1 MKGAVKDGKIIGWT
15 DSIVGQSFAI
25 GGPMEQMM
33 VQNGVDATMV
43 EGSDKPPYEIP
54 AFRCDASI
62 DQSPVTTLW
71 WRSVGHTHTGYA
83 VETFV
88 DRLLQVAGKDP
99 VAGRLELMGAEPR
112 AAGVLKAVAKL
123 AKWGS
128 PVPKGRA
135 RGVAV
140 VESFSTFV
148 AEIAEVSIGEDGEPK
163 VHKVWAAVDC
173 GVAVNPDIIRAQVEG
188 GIGYATGHIL
198 YGEVP
203 LVAGRPTV
211 SNFNDYRSLR
221 IMEMP
226 EVEVAIVPS
235 SAPPTGI
242 GEPGVPPC
250 GPAIANALAKLG
262 RDRPTHLPM
271 VRQA

>member
-1 MKGAVKDGKIIGWT
+1 M
-15 DSIVGQSFAI
+15 
-25 GGPMEQMM
+25 
-33 VQNGVDATMV
+33 
-43 EGSDKPPYEIP
+43 
-54 AFRCDASI
+54 
-62 DQSPVTTLW
+62 
-71 WRSVGHTHTGYA
+71 
-83 VETFV
+83 
-88 DRLLQVAGKDP
+88 
-99 VAGRLELMGAEPR
+99 AGRLELMAEEPR

-123 AKWGS
+123 ANWGS
-128 PVPKGRA
+128 PVPAGRA

-148 AEIAEVSIGEDGEPK
+148 AEIAEVSIGDDGEPR

-188 GIGYATGHIL
+188 GVGYATGHIL
-198 YGEVP
+198 YAAVP

-226 EVEVAIVPS
+226 QVEVVIIE
-235 SAPPTGI
+235 SAANPTGI

-262 RDRPTHLPM
+262 RERPTRLPM